1 MCVPDKHIS
10 LAELLRLV
18 GPATPV
24 SVLDVEQQ
32 CAGPRD
38 WTMQRWVSVG
48 NACENLDPR
57 QSPNP
62 KLNPNSTSTFNV
74 RWVDYVNS
82 FENYTENDE
91 DFPPLLHLAR
101 IDVSE
106 TGLGRL
112 IKPPT
117 FVTEVRARR
126 ACVVSCGAMWWQRYT
141 QGYTSTKR
149 DSHPNF

>member
-38 WTMQRWVSVG
+38 WTMQ
-48 NACENLDPR
+48 
-57 QSPNP
+57 
-62 KLNPNSTSTFNV
+62 